1 MSGVTYETVEDEKKI
16 KKSNKNSKP
25 VKQVGAKKFAE
36 ESVADDNLPIVKTP
50 SGATRKMTVM
60 EINAF
65 DAKRLG
71 NKYAAFEGIKVYE
84 PNNFKD
90 IERLLELLYE
100 KNELMVHIKKPDE
113 LFSQRIIDYLS
124 GAVFVLN
131 MSIDRLEPL
140 MYYIYQEK

>member
-1 MSGVTYETVEDEKKI
+1 MGIFDFLVSGVTYETVEDEKKN
-16 KKSNKNSKP
+16 KKSNKNAKP
-25 VKQVGAKKFAE
+25 VKQVGAKKFVGE
-36 ESVADDNLPIVKTP
+36 NVADDNLPIVKTP

-71 NKYAAFEGIKVYE
+71 NKYADFEGTKVYE

-100 KNELMVHIKKPDE
+100 KTELMVHIKKPDE
-113 LFSQRIIDYLS
+113 LFRKELLII
-124 GAVFVLN
+124 
-131 MSIDRLEPL
+131 
-140 MYYIYQEK
+140 